1 MAEFAYTQY
10 AGQGHS
16 PRSEGPLQLP
26 YQRPTDARRTYRS
39 AGVEDLIN
47 KTTSRMRDRDL
58 ARMFENCFPNTLDTT
73 VKWFSQSDDQYH
85 SFIIA
90 GDMDAA
96 WTRDNLWQIQPYASL
111 LRVDSAIKKLWL
123 GVINLHATFISQSP
137 YANSFQPPKDSGIS
151 PVADHVV
158 DMGQDIVRP
167 PVDPGVAFEGKYAL
181 DSLAAFLRT
190 STTYVQQTNDK
201 SVINRQWLTALTAI
215 LTILH
220 EQSQSTFDERGNLRE
235 PVYSFQRP
243 STVSMG
249 SVYNGP
255 DQPPNAGTG
264 NPVKGGTGLI
274 KSAFRASDDAT
285 IFPFHIPSNAFV
297 AVELART
304 AEIIE
309 AIDPELAVECS
320 SLSRTITDGIY
331 TYGVVNHPIY
341 GKVFAYEVDG
351 YGSQLIMDDASPPS
365 LLSLPYLGFIDASHD
380 LYQSTR
386 RVILSREGNP
396 YYVVGSE
403 LEGQGSPHIDL
414 KTMWPIG
421 TIMQILTSNDD
432 EEIRCCLDI
441 LKKSSGGLGLVHE
454 GVDVND
460 CTKFLRTWYA
470 WGNSAFGE
478 AILDLAKRKP
488 EILFGGGSGAK
499 EKDSTVVK
507 L

>member
-1 MAEFAYTQY
+1 
-10 AGQGHS
+10 
-16 PRSEGPLQLP
+16 
-26 YQRPTDARRTYRS
+26 
-39 AGVEDLIN
+39 
-47 KTTSRMRDRDL
+47 
-58 ARMFENCFPNTLDTT
+58 MFENCFPNTLDTT
-73 VKWFSQSDDQYH
+73 VKWFSGSDGHYQ

-111 LRVDSAIKKLWL
+111 LSVDSAIKKLWL
-123 GVINLHATFISQSP
+123 GVINLHALFISQAP
-137 YANSFQPPKDSGIS
+137 YANSFQPPRNSGIS

-158 DMGQDIVRP
+158 DMGQDIVKP
-167 PVDPGVAFEGKYAL
+167 PVDPDVAFEGKYAL
-181 DSLAAFLRT
+181 DGLAAFLRI
-190 STTYVQQTNDK
+190 SNTYVQQTNDN
-201 SVINRQWLTALTAI
+201 SIIDRQWLTALTAI
-215 LTILH
+215 LTVLY

-235 PVYSFQRP
+235 PCYSFQRP
-243 STVSMG
+243 STASMK

-255 DQPPNAGTG
+255 DQPPNGGAG
-264 NPVKGGTGLI
+264 NAVKGDTGLI

-285 IFPFHIPSNAFV
+285 VFPFHIPSNAFI

-304 AEIIE
+304 AEIIP
-309 AIDPELAVECS
+309 AIDPQLADECS
-320 SLSRTITDGIY
+320 SLSRRITDGIY
-331 TYGVVNHPIY
+331 THGVVNHALY

-351 YGSQLIMDDASPPS
+351 YGSHLIMDDASPPS
-365 LLSLPYLGFIDASHD
+365 LLSLPYLGFIDVSDD

-386 RVILSREGNP
+386 QMILSREGNP

-421 TIMQILTSNDD
+421 TIMQILTSNNDD
-432 EEIRCCLDI
+432 EIRLCLGM
-441 LKKSSGGLGLVHE
+441 LKKSSAGLGLMHE

-478 AILDLAKRKP
+478 AIIDLAKRKP
-488 EILFGGGSGAK
+488 EILFGSGGK
-499 EKDSTVVK
+499 EKDNTVLK

>member
-1 MAEFAYTQY
+1 
-10 AGQGHS
+10 
-16 PRSEGPLQLP
+16 
-26 YQRPTDARRTYRS
+26 
-39 AGVEDLIN
+39 
-47 KTTSRMRDRDL
+47 MRDRDL

-73 VKWFSQSDDQYH
+73 VKWFSESGGQYQ

-111 LRVDSAIKKLWL
+111 LSVDSAIKKLWL
-123 GVINLHATFISQSP
+123 GVINLHALFISQAP
-137 YANSFQPPKDSGIS
+137 YANSFQPPRDSGIS
-151 PVADHVV
+151 PVGDHVV

-167 PVDPGVAFEGKYAL
+167 PVDPDVAFEGKYAL
-181 DSLAAFLRT
+181 DSLGAFLRI
-190 STTYVQQTNDK
+190 SNTYVQQTNDK
-201 SVINRQWLTALTAI
+201 SIIDRQWLTSLTAI
-215 LTILH
+215 LTVLH
-220 EQSQSTFDERGNLRE
+220 EQSQSTFDEGGTLRE
-235 PVYSFQRP
+235 PSYSFQRP
-243 STVSMG
+243 STMSMK

-255 DQPPNAGTG
+255 DQPPNAGAG
-264 NPVKGGTGLI
+264 NAVKGGTGLI

-285 IFPFHIPSNAFV
+285 VFPFHIPSNAFV

-304 AEIIE
+304 AEIIQ
-309 AIDPELAVECS
+309 AIDPELADECS
-320 SLSRTITDGIY
+320 SLSRRITHGIY
-331 TYGVVNHPIY
+331 THGVVNHALY

-351 YGSQLIMDDASPPS
+351 YGSHLIMDDASPPS
-365 LLSLPYLGFIDASHD
+365 LLSLPYLGFIDASDD

-386 RVILSREGNP
+386 QMILSREGNP

-414 KTMWPIG
+414 KAMWPIG
-421 TIMQILTSNDD
+421 TLIQILTSNNDD
-432 EEIRCCLDI
+432 EIRLCLGM
-441 LKKSSGGLGLVHE
+441 LKKSSAGLGLMHE

-478 AILDLAKRKP
+478 AIIDLAKRKP
-488 EILFGGGSGAK
+488 DILFGSGGK
-499 EKDSTVVK
+499 EKDNTVLK